1 MYCPNCAHK
10 LRSPNENYCHY
21 CGINITGLFIKRD
34 SEAKKSQISITQVND
49 RFAKYCLVY
58 ALVSAAFLGIG
69 FYLSSGLFLL
79 WFILRL
85 DYYTLATNV
94 TLVVIIVLNGVG
106 LTFAVASVNHSK
118 KVRYTDLTNTLVRI
132 GRPIGIISIIINT
145 ITLISA
151 NIILGIHVF
160 LLLTM

>member
-34 SEAKKSQISITQVND
+34 SETKNSQISIAQVND
-49 RFAKYCLVY
+49 RFAKYCIAY
-58 ALVSAAFLGIG
+58 ALVSVAFLGIG

-79 WFILRL
+79 WFILRVE
-85 DYYTLATNV
+85 YYTLATNV
-94 TLVVIIVLNGVG
+94 TLVVIIVLNGMG
-106 LTFAVASVNHSK
+106 LTFAVASVNQSK
-118 KVRYTDLTNTLVRI
+118 KIRYTDLKNTLVRI
-132 GRPIGIISIIINT
+132 GRTIGIIGIITNS

-151 NIILGIHVF
+151 NIFLGIHVF